1 MHIHLRGKP
10 HLKVVGKADV
20 KTRPP
25 PSSSSTITGPQPSGG
40 SPAVS
45 GTTAVN
51 DVGLKKKDAAPIT
64 VPEATWCDVCRT
76 YVGTAGFKEHTQGKQ
91 HQLNQNRIAAGASD
105 SASRTLPNK
114 GTKHCDVCNT
124 LEGNWSWKLHLKS
137 KQYLTRQKYALE
149 AATTQR
155 GGPDGQDAGV
165 KINEASGDGDEQR
178 PIDEKE
184 HKSYDDDII
193 VSPEDGLDFGILDR
207 GDERGSFRRGE
218 NSFVIEKKSLPPVLL
233 VEVKLTSSES
243 VTVAPAS
250 RQVPTFLTAIVG
262 ASGIEIVP
270 GRPQTVSVYFAPPYE
285 GRFED
290 TFLFKFCN
298 TSGNHSETIIS
309 RTVFGIAGS
318 VTDHTLLRS
327 RSTHIPPKRPP
338 PYSPPRPFVPL
349 KPPTWTRT
357 EYASLTSEF
366 PMPEELMEAQKLAD
380 KPYRRE
386 AGRIATML
394 VPTVFELNTYE
405 KRFRALLWLG
415 ESHDR
420 IAVFEVARAIEFFF
434 TKEQNMQ
441 MPDIK
446 IGDYALLDR
455 TASAND
461 TQYEAR
467 IHGETHLAVHKRGD
481 TRWLVLRLPQEF
493 STYQGS
499 VFNLRFKYNRMPMRR
514 MHEAI
519 SRPFQFDP
527 ERLLFPALEDV
538 PTDIV
543 GGAAQIKLY
552 NEGIGSDE
560 EQLLT
565 VRSIVHLPPGSIP
578 FIVYGPPG
586 SGKTATLTEAILQ
599 LLKQYSDCRVMAC
612 APSNSAADEIVKRLS
627 AHLSTNEMFRLNAFS
642 RHPDD
647 CDDTVVPYSLLN
659 DSEVFAFP
667 TRSAM
672 DKFRVVVS
680 TCNTAAVLGGLGVRR
695 GHYSH
700 IFIDE
705 AAQAMEP
712 EAVIPI
718 AAVADNRTN
727 VILIG
732 DQHQLRPVVKSNLA
746 QRLGLN
752 LSYLARLMSMDMY
765 NLRTFNG
772 RTIVRLKRNRRSNE
786 AIFAFSN
793 SYFYEDQQIPCAD
806 PVIAT
811 SLYHSSVLPNPV
823 FPIVFHGI
831 QGSDMRSSSN
841 GSFYNAEEASLVHQY
856 CKALVTDRERP
867 VQAEEIGV
875 ISPYKMQVRKI
886 TDILRQD
893 DMDDIRVG
901 SVEQFQGQERRVIIF
916 STVRSNKDPNK
927 RSGMGFISDR
937 NRLNVALTRAQA
949 LLVVI
954 GDPAVLGRDPL
965 WRAFL
970 NFVHSRGGC
979 KGKEFGWNPRDEE
992 DLVPSGYEVIEWEQ
1006 AIAEG
1011 LEMVNNVRSRIFREP
1026 TGTNGLDRQQIR
1038 FRGVYGGA
1046 QLERFPYREGGGP
1059 DSAPRHCSTN
1069 SGPDEWTSQWATW
1082 IRVYKGGPAR
1092 ALCSPKSFTW
1102 LDPGHYPSPS
1112 TAMMPTT
1119 PGASSAGGST
1129 PMTYPSP
1136 WDFDAATTMSTGP
1149 QELVPQPDFGLQ
1161 IHHQDVSSYASTPQ
1175 SHQSPTIIQ
1184 LEEGPPLP
1192 LVGQRTRARQSH
1204 KNVSVEGR
1212 PRLNLETVETS
1223 AQIYSSAVRPSSS
1236 SGVAGPSGPMR
1247 VSPVHVHTERD
1258 RSHPYR
1264 RPHSA
1269 EEPTA
1274 RAPSAAGSS
1283 RTARRTSDK
1292 VSSVRFA
1299 HQSDVGVT
1307 TFQPPGSSS
1316 GDPASFGLPPP
1327 SVLSRMSPPTIVPSM
1342 SRSTLVP
1349 IERPPQESK
1358 TVYSLRGDIHYSL
1371 TTNTMTAVFELPGLN
1386 RTEVNIT
1393 LASCR
1398 FTKVKQLTIS
1408 GRTTPP
1414 FSGNEQ
1420 EEREGRSFVKR
1431 ERKYGPFLRRLHVP
1445 PETQVLAVLPKAQD
1459 VNAEMRDGVLILTIP
1474 LGVPMPPTA
1483 PETIQVR

>member
-1 MHIHLRGKP
+1 MGSSSIVIDSSSRPLEDASLATTSVNSDAPMTAPANHLTSSEHALSTYCPDALETGECMRQGCRHKHDIEHCLPCGQFIPAFLMHIHLRGKP
-10 HLKVVGKADV
+10 HLTVVGMVDV
-20 KTRPP
+20 KTPP
-25 PSSSSTITGPQPSGG
+25 PTSPSSNIAGPQRPGG
-40 SPAVS
+40 SPAVN
-45 GTTAVN
+45 GTTAVD
-51 DVGLKKKDAAPIT
+51 DVGLKNNIAPRT
-64 VPEATWCDVCRT
+64 VPEATWCDVCPT
-76 YVGTAGFKEHTQGKQ
+76 YVGTAGFKAHTQGKQ
-91 HQLNQNRIAAGASD
+91 HQVNEDHITAGASD
-105 SASRTLPNK
+105 SASGTLLNK
-114 GTKHCDVCNT
+114 GTTHCDVCNRT
-124 LEGNWSWKLHLKS
+124 LDNWFWKSHLKS
-137 KQYLTRQKYALE
+137 RQHLASQRSALE

-155 GGPDGQDAGV
+155 GGPDGQAAGV
-165 KINEASGDGDEQR
+165 KIKEVSGDGDEQR
-178 PIDEKE
+178 PFDEKE
-184 HKSYDDDII
+184 HESYDDDII

-218 NSFVIEKKSLPPVLL
+218 NLFVIEKKSLPPVLL

-270 GRPQTVSVYFAPPYE
+270 GRPQTVSVYFAPSYE

-298 TSGNHSETIIS
+298 TSGNHRETIIS

-327 RSTHIPPKRPP
+327 RSTHTPPKRPP
-338 PYSPPRPFVPL
+338 PYSPPRLFVPL

-366 PMPEELMEAQKLAD
+366 PMPEELTEAQKLAD
-380 KPYRRE
+380 KPYKRA
-386 AGRIATML
+386 AGRIARML
-394 VPTVFELNTYE
+394 MPTVFELNTYE
-405 KRFRALLWLG
+405 QRFRALLWLG

-420 IAVFEVARAIEFFF
+420 VFFP
-434 TKEQNMQ
+434 KEQNMQ

-467 IHGETHLAVHKRGD
+467 IHGETDLAVHKHGD
-481 TRWLVLRLPQEF
+481 STRWLVLRLPQEF
-493 STYQGS
+493 NSIYQGS

-519 SRPFQFDP
+519 SRPFQFNP
-527 ERLLFPALEDV
+527 ERLLFPASEDA

-543 GGAAQIKLY
+543 GGTGHIKLY

-560 EQLLT
+560 DQLLT

-599 LLKQYSDCRVMAC
+599 LLKQYSDCRVIAC

-647 CDDTVVPYSLLN
+647 CDDTVMPYSLLN

-680 TCNTAAVLGGLGVRR
+680 TCNTAAILGSLGVRR

-793 SYFYEDQQIPCAD
+793 RYFYEDQQMPCAD

-811 SLYHSSVLPNPV
+811 SLYRSSVLPNPV

-831 QGSDMRSSSN
+831 QGLDMRSSSN

-856 CKALVTDRERP
+856 CKALITDRERP

-886 TDILRQD
+886 RDILRQD
-893 DMDDIRVG
+893 DMEDIRVG

-916 STVRSNKDPNK
+916 STVRSNNNPNK
-927 RSGMGFISDR
+927 RSGLGFISDR

-965 WRAFL
+965 WRTFL

-979 KGKEFGWNPRDEE
+979 KGKEFGWNPLDEE
-992 DLVPSGYEVIEWEQ
+992 DLVPPGYEVIEWEQ

-1011 LEMVNNVRSRIFREP
+1011 LEVVNNIRSRIFR
-1026 TGTNGLDRQQIR
+1026 
-1038 FRGVYGGA
+1038 
-1046 QLERFPYREGGGP
+1046 YR
-1059 DSAPRHCSTN
+1059 
-1069 SGPDEWTSQWATW
+1069 
-1082 IRVYKGGPAR
+1082 
-1092 ALCSPKSFTW
+1092 
-1102 LDPGHYPSPS
+1102 
-1112 TAMMPTT
+1112 
-1119 PGASSAGGST
+1119 
-1129 PMTYPSP
+1129 
-1136 WDFDAATTMSTGP
+1136 
-1149 QELVPQPDFGLQ
+1149 
-1161 IHHQDVSSYASTPQ
+1161 
-1175 SHQSPTIIQ
+1175 
-1184 LEEGPPLP
+1184 
-1192 LVGQRTRARQSH
+1192 
-1204 KNVSVEGR
+1204 
-1212 PRLNLETVETS
+1212 
-1223 AQIYSSAVRPSSS
+1223 
-1236 SGVAGPSGPMR
+1236 GPS
-1247 VSPVHVHTERD
+1247 
-1258 RSHPYR
+1258 
-1264 RPHSA
+1264 
-1269 EEPTA
+1269 
-1274 RAPSAAGSS
+1274 
-1283 RTARRTSDK
+1283 
-1292 VSSVRFA
+1292 
-1299 HQSDVGVT
+1299 
-1307 TFQPPGSSS
+1307 
-1316 GDPASFGLPPP
+1316 
-1327 SVLSRMSPPTIVPSM
+1327 
-1342 SRSTLVP
+1342 
-1349 IERPPQESK
+1349 
-1358 TVYSLRGDIHYSL
+1358 
-1371 TTNTMTAVFELPGLN
+1371 
-1386 RTEVNIT
+1386 
-1393 LASCR
+1393 
-1398 FTKVKQLTIS
+1398 
-1408 GRTTPP
+1408 
-1414 FSGNEQ
+1414 
-1420 EEREGRSFVKR
+1420 
-1431 ERKYGPFLRRLHVP
+1431 
-1445 PETQVLAVLPKAQD
+1445 
-1459 VNAEMRDGVLILTIP
+1459 
-1474 LGVPMPPTA
+1474 
-1483 PETIQVR
+1483 